1 MEVSGQTNFFPIDK
15 NVLFEIKVFIFVR
28 ILLELIWWTEIE
40 QIFIRGQMKSIDIFD

>member
-15 NVLFEIKVFIFVR
+15 NVIFEIKVFIFVR
-28 ILLELIWWTEIE
+28 ILLELIWTEIE